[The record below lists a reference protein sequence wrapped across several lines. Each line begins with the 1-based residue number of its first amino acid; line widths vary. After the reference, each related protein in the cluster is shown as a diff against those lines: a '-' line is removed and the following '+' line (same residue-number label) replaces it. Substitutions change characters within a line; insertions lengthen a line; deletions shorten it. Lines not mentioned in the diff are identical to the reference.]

1 MKSKLFIAMAVA
13 LIVYPNIQTHG
24 NIATR
29 IAGGATGHG
38 QNTNLFS
45 ADQLDNLL
53 APIAL
58 YPDPILAQM
67 LPAASFLD
75 QIQQAAQW
83 LRANNNTAAI
93 DNQPWDVS
101 VKSIAHYPDV
111 LYKMSDQP
119 DWTAALGQAYISQ
132 SSDVSASIQRLR
144 HQAQSAGSLVS
155 TPQQQ
160 VAVDN
165 GAVTIVPA
173 QPNVIYVPSYDP
185 YEAYYPSTGAYVAS
199 SLLSFGAGWAIG
211 AWLNR
216 GWNWWGGGPF
226 YHGWRGGGWIG
237 ASRPWVNWRNGAYV
251 NPRFNNININN
262 GILNRN
268 INTGNLNRFNSIHR
282 NTNWGNIGNRHG
294 RPAGGIG
301 GRPGN
306 PGGLPGRPGAGGLP
320 GRP

>member
-1 MKSKLFIAMAVA
+1 MKSKLIIAMAIMLVS
-13 LIVYPNIQTHG
+13 YPPMMMRG
-24 NIATR
+24 NAATNAG
-29 IAGGATGHG
+29 AGGPPNSA
-38 QNTNLFS
+38 QNASVFS
-45 ADQLDNLL
+45 ADELDNLL

-58 YPDPILAQM
+58 YPDPLLAQM
-67 LPAASFLD
+67 LPAASFMD
-75 QIQQAAQW
+75 QITQAAAW
-83 LRANNNTAAI
+83 VRANSNNTAGI

-101 VKSIAHYPDV
+101 VKSLAHYPDV
-111 LYKMSDQP
+111 LNKMAGQP
-119 DWTAALGQAYISQ
+119 DWTTAIGWAYVQQ

-144 HQAQSAGSLVS
+144 QRAQSAGSLVS
-155 TPQQQ
+155 TPQQTVSTDQ
-160 VAVDN
+160 GYVS
-165 GAVTIVPA
+165 IVPA
-173 QPNVIYVPSYDP
+173 QPQYIYVPTYDP

-216 GWNWWGGGPF
+216 GW
-226 YHGWRGGGWIG
+226 GWRGGGWIG

-268 INTGNLNRFNSIHR
+268 INAGNLNRFNSIHR

-301 GRPGN
+301 GV
-306 PGGLPGRPGAGGLP
+306 
-320 GRP
+320 